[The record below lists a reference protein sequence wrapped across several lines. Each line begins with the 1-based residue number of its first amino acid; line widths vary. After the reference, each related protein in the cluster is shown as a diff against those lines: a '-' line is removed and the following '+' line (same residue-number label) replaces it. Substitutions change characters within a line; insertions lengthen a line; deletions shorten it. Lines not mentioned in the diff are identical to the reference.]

1 MVENICR
8 RWGYEKGTPL
18 GHHGHGIAEPVTT
31 EEREKFQGLGYE
43 WQPCDGECLHSGR
56 RKLVIPRD
64 LTNFVSVGILD
75 PNTSPTTAQPAP
87 C

>member
-1 MVENICR
+1 MVENVCR

-18 GHHGHGIAEPVTT
+18 GRHGQGIADPVTT
-31 EEREKFQGLGYE
+31 EEHGKFQGLGYE
-43 WQPCDGECLHSGR
+43 WQPRDGERLDSVR
-56 RKLVIPRD
+56 RKLVIPQD
-64 LTNFVSVGILD
+64 LTNFVSAGILD